1 MGDSDMRLN
10 TLSEAEVN
18 LMRIH
23 PEWRIDPAIL
33 LRFKEDVWKA
43 IVRTRIEF
51 LAEKAKLDARAM
63 ELESEMYK
71 KMAAAIGR

>member
-1 MGDSDMRLN
+1 MGDRDVKLN
-10 TLSEAEVN
+10 PLSETEVN

-33 LRFKEDVWKA
+33 LRFKEEIWKA

-63 ELESEMYK
+63 ELEAEMYK
-71 KMAAAIGR
+71 KMAATIGR